1 MAHYKGAAKEAGRAA
16 ILMKKREK
24 EQQELEERK
33 KKIEEGLAIGNI
45 NNKFAAHY
53 DAVEQR
59 LKSDTIGIYVQSHVK
74 WWPVHNIG
82 YK

>member
-59 LKSDTIGIYVQSHVK
+59 LKSDTIGMIAVIFTKLKQM
-74 WWPVHNIG
+74 
-82 YK
+82 